1 MTINVKNSG
10 IVQLSYFDDGPD
22 GLLVIAEEN
31 KNIPFAIKRVYYISN
46 FKNKIQAVRGK
57 HAHRTLTQVIFCVQG
72 SFNLEL
78 DDGVNSQ
85 LIHLDN
91 PRKGVILGKMLWHT
105 MKNFSE
111 DCVILVLAS
120 DYYNESDYIRDYDEF
135 LCLVSN
141 YDFVY

>member
-1 MTINVKNSG
+1 MTLNVKNSG

-46 FKNKIQAVRGK
+46 FKNKNQAIRGK

-72 SFNLEL
+72 SFDLEL

-85 LIHLDN
+85 LISMGN
-91 PRKGVILGKMLWHT
+91 PRQGVILGRMLWHT

-120 DYYNESDYIRDYDEF
+120 DYYDESDYIRNYDEF
-135 LCLVSN
+135 LSLLSN